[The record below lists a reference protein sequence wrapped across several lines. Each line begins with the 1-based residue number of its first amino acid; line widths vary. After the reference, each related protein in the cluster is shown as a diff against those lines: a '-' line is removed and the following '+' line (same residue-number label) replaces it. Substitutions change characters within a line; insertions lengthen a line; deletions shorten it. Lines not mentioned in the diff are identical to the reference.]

1 MFLSIHS
8 CINIYVGEESKSVRS
23 DFIFLTIL
31 CGTET
36 KGLREQSHVEIL
48 QEQALLM
55 LAESTMAHAISRQ
68 QNPKVS

>member
-1 MFLSIHS
+1 MDDQI
-8 CINIYVGEESKSVRS
+8 INSKYVYISFFS
-23 DFIFLTIL
+23 
-31 CGTET
+31 ET

-68 QNPKVS
+68 QNPKVSRRDSFFF